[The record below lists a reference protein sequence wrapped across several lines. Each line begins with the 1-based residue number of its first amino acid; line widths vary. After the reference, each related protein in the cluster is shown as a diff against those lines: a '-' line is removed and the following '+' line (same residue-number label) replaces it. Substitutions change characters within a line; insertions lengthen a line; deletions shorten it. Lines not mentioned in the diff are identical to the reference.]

1 MLFRIKY
8 ISILQNL
15 AGMLG
20 FAHFGIENDIV
31 NTVLA
36 GNFDYILVNMVSYFR
51 KIGSGEL
58 WLLCQQNLRGLHG
71 VTGFFAF
78 GG

>member
-1 MLFRIKY
+1 
-8 ISILQNL
+8 
-15 AGMLG
+15 MLG

-36 GNFDYILVNMVSYFR
+36 GNFDYLLVNMVFYFR

-58 WLLCQQNLRGLHG
+58 WLLCQQNLRSLRG